1 MSGVTRRALRV
12 YAALSELQPG
22 QQDVLDAILPFF
34 EPILEKMNGRFFD
47 PRLFSLG
54 VRKVYRWRFTS
65 DIADTLTPRLVKA
78 GYLKEAGRRGQKA
91 AYIVTF
97 ESKSTDDAGID
108 RVLKDIIDEFET
120 FSPHLSELLNYRRT
134 REDLTDI
141 LIRFLVSLDAYNPVA
156 FGNELARLKLDADDT
171 RILAELEEGGEPLSS
186 DDRYMAARFVQHI
199 CEKRADAVPNLAQLA
214 SIGLLTEVVEDFVKP
229 VGIEGRVSLTV
240 AVDAP
245 LALDF
250 LGCSG
255 TILKEDVR
263 MIFDALKGIG
273 CKLVVFPVTCDEIT
287 RNLSSMLSLPDN
299 LRHGYTHDA
308 ILKREVMLEYV
319 QAVAKDP
326 QRALDR
332 AGITVLPVD
341 LKQRPDTHR
350 YFTDAL
356 YEDFFSSINWV
367 RDVAP
372 REHDA
377 ECLALTM
384 RLRVGRHSGDIF
396 QCGFI
401 FATRNPRFV
410 QHARQYCLTSR
421 LMFETQESPVI
432 HQRELATVAWLRTG
446 LGVAERIPRGQLLAA
461 CERVLRVRS
470 EVREAVAERLR
481 EFTPEKM
488 EEFDLL
494 ISDHRSLRRLA
505 DQTLNNEKVVTA
517 DNAAELLE
525 AMRQAT
531 IAEEKKAFD
540 EQLAAQKAEH
550 LRQEA
555 AQAAEHLRLDAAREA
570 ELLRLEEERKAES
583 ERLRSSAELIASER
597 DEALAAARSLRA
609 SREASV
615 QTIAAWTTKTVRVFD
630 WIGTGIILAF
640 AGGGVL
646 NYFNGWLT
654 QSSLLSIGF
663 GILLGLFGI
672 YHGVMNALERPKV
685 GLTSLLNWLARRLL
699 SQRLERA
706 GLARAVDLGAVK
718 FANGRITVPSSAINT
733 D

>member
-47 PRLFSLG
+47 PRLLALG
-54 VRKVYRWRFTS
+54 VRKVYRWRFTT
-65 DIADTLTPRLVKA
+65 DIANTLTPRLLKA
-78 GYLKEAGRRGQKA
+78 GYLKEAARKGQQA
-91 AYIVTF
+91 AYIVTY
-97 ESKSTDDAGID
+97 ESKATDEVGID
-108 RVLKDIIDEFET
+108 RVLKEIIDEFET
-120 FSPHLSELLNYRRT
+120 FSPHLSELLNYKRT
-134 REDLTDI
+134 RQDLTDI
-141 LIRFLVSLDAYNPVA
+141 LIRFLVSLDAYNPA
-156 FGNELARLKLDADDT
+156 SFSNELARLKLDNDDT
-171 RILAELEEGGEPLSS
+171 RILAELEEGGEPLPS

-214 SIGLLTEVVEDFVKP
+214 SIGLLTEVVEDFVRP
-229 VGIEGRVSLTV
+229 VGIEGRVNLTV

-255 TILKEDVR
+255 TVLKEDVR

-273 CKLVVFPVTCDEIT
+273 CNLVVFPVTCDEIR
-287 RNLSSMLSLPDN
+287 RNLTSMLSLPDVR
-299 LRHGYTHDA
+299 RHGYTHEA
-308 ILKREVMLEYV
+308 ILKREVMPEYV
-319 QAVAKDP
+319 QAVANDP

-332 AGITVLPVD
+332 AGITVLPID

-356 YEDFFSSINWV
+356 YEDYFSSINWV
-367 RDVAP
+367 HDVAP

-377 ECLALTM
+377 ASLALTM
-384 RLRVGRHSGDIF
+384 RLRTGRHSGDIF
-396 QCGFI
+396 QCGYI
-401 FATRNPRFV
+401 FVTRNPRFV
-410 QHARQYCLTSR
+410 QHSRQYCLASR
-421 LMFETQESPVI
+421 LLYETQENPVI

-461 CERVLRVRS
+461 CERVLRVRG
-470 EVREAVAERLR
+470 EVRDAVAERLK

-488 EEFDLL
+488 EEFELL

-540 EQLAAQKAEH
+540 AQLAAQE
-550 LRQEA
+550 
-555 AQAAEHLRLDAAREA
+555 AEHLRLDAAQRA
-570 ELLRLEEERKAES
+570 EHLRVEEERAAE
-583 ERLRSSAELIASER
+583 AE
-597 DEALAAARSLRA
+597 SLRA
-609 SREASV
+609 SAEIIALQRDSALNAAMSLRTSREASV
-615 QTIAAWTTKTVRVFD
+615 HAIAKWTTRTVRIFD
-630 WIGTGIILAF
+630 LIGTVTILLF
-640 AGGGVL
+640 AGGAVL
-646 NYFNGWLT
+646 NYFSGWLT
-654 QSSLLSIGF
+654 KSSPLSIVF
-663 GILLGLFGI
+663 GVLLGLFGI

-685 GLTSLLNWLARRLL
+685 GLASLLDGLARIFLRR
-699 SQRLERA
+699 RLERA
-706 GLARAVDLGAVK
+706 GLAEAVNLEAVK
-718 FANGRITVPSSAINT
+718 FSNGRISVPPAAIKA